1 MRIRWG
7 IRLFLLTMAA
17 AYLAFMVASHSTPF
31 SPDLEVPL
39 AVAGWVPLVAGIAAP
54 NLRPKIWR
62 RLSPGATLR
71 QYLAPIRRRPDI
83 YLFAALMLVVL
94 AAAAAAGSQGNH
106 SGSCDSSNPANC
118 IKIDH
123 WTEKGGLY
131 YRKYPYDAGGADAPN
146 APWVQISR
154 TEYIAEVGTRLRS
167 AAGFGMMSLAL
178 ASFLSVAEEGVALS
192 NRSRKREIEL
202 ADDLPQ
208 PS

>member
-1 MRIRWG
+1 M
-7 IRLFLLTMAA
+7 FLLALA
-17 AYLAFMVASHSTPF
+17 GAYLAFMVASHSTPL
-31 SPDLEVPL
+31 SPDLEAPL
-39 AVAGWVPLVAGIAAP
+39 AIAGWVPLVAGVAAP

-62 RLSPGATLR
+62 RLSPGAALR

-94 AAAAAAGSQGNH
+94 ATAAAAGSQGNR
-106 SGSCDSSNPANC
+106 SGSCDSGSPANC
-118 IKIDH
+118 IKIDQ
-123 WTEKGGLY
+123 WAEKNGLY
-131 YRKYPYDAGGADAPN
+131 FRKYPYAMGGGDDPN

-178 ASFLSVAEEGVALS
+178 ATFLSVAEEGVSLS
-192 NRSRKREIEL
+192 NRARKRETEL